1 MFFIRFLKVPATSVP
16 PSKSRGAPALVTIS
30 ALITIS
36 TDLSESYYTGN
47 ILLRATLRGDHGGT
61 NVGSTSRP
69 LAAQEFKWTQ
79 GMRSLP
85 IQFSYRPVVNGNPS
99 TTGILCIS
107 AAENR
112 ADDMRTL
119 FARSDSDETR
129 ILSAWSVPFDILSN
143 GAKAEALVERK
154 LQLGSGMIRIWEE
167 TREDIAR
174 HIWPG
179 GLAISAYLSTLPSP
193 PTGVLETLIPVL
205 SKPKLQVLEL
215 GAGCG
220 VAGLALASSFPES
233 TVTLTDLPIT
243 AEITA
248 RNINIF
254 KKQTQNTATATVT
267 YNPLDWS
274 EPLPSW
280 CESTK
285 FDLVLVADCTYNTS
299 SIPYL
304 VKVLDELCTSSPGVL
319 ILLAHKIRHDSEQMF
334 FEMAGEKQLVKKEQV
349 VFEMAGDTVDL
360 YVIGRA
366 EES

>member
-1 MFFIRFLKVPATSVP
+1 MFFIRFLKVPTTSHL
-16 PSKSRGAPALVTIS
+16 PSRSKGTQGLVTIS

-47 ILLRATLRGDHGGT
+47 VLLRVTLRGEGA
-61 NVGSTSRP
+61 NVGTRP
-69 LAAQEFKWTQ
+69 LVAQEFKWTQ

-85 IQFSYRPVVNGNPS
+85 VQFSHRPANGNPPAM
-99 TTGILCIS
+99 GVLCVS

-119 FARSDSDETR
+119 FARADETR
-129 ILSAWSVPFDILSN
+129 ILSAWSMPFDILTS
-143 GAKAEALVERK
+143 GAKAEGLVERK

-179 GLAISAYLSTLPSP
+179 GLAISAYFSTLPSP
-193 PTGVLETLIPVL
+193 PTGVLESLIPVL

-233 TVTLTDLPIT
+233 IVTLTDLPIT

-248 RNINIF
+248 RNIGLF
-254 KKQTQNTATATVT
+254 TGRTQRASNVT
-267 YNPLDWS
+267 YSPLDWS
-274 EPLPSW
+274 EALPSW

-285 FDLVLVADCTYNTS
+285 FDLILVADCTYNTS

-304 VKVLDELCTSSPGVL
+304 VKVLDELSTSSPGVV
-319 ILLAHKIRHDSEQMF
+319 ILLAHKVRHDSEQMF
-334 FEMAGEKQLVKKEQV
+334 FDMAGEKRLKKKEEV

-360 YVIGRA
+360 YVITRV
-366 EES
+366 E